1 MPVASSVTY
10 NELKSQIL
18 DGTILPGTVMV
29 EREIAEKLGVSRVP
43 VREAFQRLV
52 YDGLLSNSH
61 GKELVTRTY
70 NEQEILDLYVY
81 REALDGL
88 ATRLF
93 TSRAEK
99 MEIQY
104 LKMVF
109 DEMEDALDHY
119 EHVYWQ
125 EKDIEFHQT
134 IARGARNDRLFRSID
149 GLYKECFYLMRTYRV
164 ADMSHLDDI
173 PEHISVVLEE
183 HRGIV
188 NAVVS
193 GDPKEAE
200 EAACHSV
207 RQATE
212 RMIKSFISRNRR
224 PRV

>member
-1 MPVASSVTY
+1 MSAATSNTY
-10 NELKSQIL
+10 NELRSRIL
-18 DGTILPGTVMV
+18 NGAILPGTVMV
-29 EREIAEKLGVSRVP
+29 EREVAEELGVSRVP

-52 YDGLLSNSH
+52 YDGLLVNSN

-99 MEIQY
+99 MEVRY

-109 DEMEDALDHY
+109 TEMEEALERY
-119 EHVYWQ
+119 EHTYWQ

-134 IARGARNDRLFRSID
+134 IARGARNERLFRAID
-149 GLYKECFYLMRTYRV
+149 SLYTECFYLMRTYRA
-164 ADMSHLDDI
+164 ADADHPGEKPGHLTQ
-173 PEHISVVLEE
+173 VLEE

-188 NAVVS
+188 DAIVE
-193 GDPKEAE
+193 GDPKKAE
-200 EAACHSV
+200 EAACRSV
-207 RQATE
+207 QQATE
-212 RMIKSFISRNRR
+212 RMIKGFIGRNRR
-224 PRV
+224 PRQ